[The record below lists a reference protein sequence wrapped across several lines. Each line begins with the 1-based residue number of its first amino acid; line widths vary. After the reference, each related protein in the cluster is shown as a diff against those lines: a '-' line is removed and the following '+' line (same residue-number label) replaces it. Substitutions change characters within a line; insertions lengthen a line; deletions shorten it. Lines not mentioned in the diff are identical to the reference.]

1 VMLTCEDFSG
11 KCLESR
17 KAYKVQNS
25 IADSSNSFN
34 NRDKWH
40 FSDGEKKELLCTCSV
55 ASKF

>member
-25 IADSSNSFN
+25 IADSSNSLN

-40 FSDGEKKELLCTCSV
+40 FSDGKRKNCLALAV
-55 ASKF
+55 ACKL